1 MLNQCLLFSGN
12 FVSADNHPSVVG
24 GNLNGAWYQ
33 GKTSTDDFTVFN
45 VFTDVMKLQQ
55 IFSSSTLDYC

>member
-12 FVSADNHPSVVG
+12 FVSAGNHPSVVG
-24 GNLNGAWYQ
+24 GNLGGAWYQ

-45 VFTDVMKLQQ
+45 VFIDVMK
-55 IFSSSTLDYC
+55 

>member
-12 FVSADNHPSVVG
+12 FVSAGNHPSVVG
-24 GNLNGAWYQ
+24 GNLGGAWYQ

-45 VFTDVMKLQQ
+45 VFIDVMKLQQ
-55 IFSSSTLDYC
+55 MFSSSTLDYC